1 MSVHTQNVGNAGI
14 TSSGGIAVATTAS
27 GAVGWLNENAVLIGL
42 AVSLVSLLVGV
53 YFKIK
58 SERRDSEQTERHHK
72 EALQLQREQMQLEL
86 TQNAQAHEALRIELI
101 KVMSHRPSE

>member
-1 MSVHTQNVGNAGI
+1 MSVHTQNVGNVGI

-27 GAVGWLNENAVLIGL
+27 GAVGWLNENAVIIGL
-42 AVSLVSLLVGV
+42 TLSLVSLLVGI
-53 YFKIK
+53 YFKIR
-58 SERRDSEQTERHHK
+58 SERKNRDIVERHHQ
-72 EALQLQREQMQLEL
+72 EALQLQREQMQAEL